1 MDDWLKREN
10 RRLEKE
16 NERLRSLLFSTKK
29 DKTIQVSSYYN
40 DKLKEAE
47 KLIDQMHNKKKELWA
62 EIDENHEEIKRLK
75 EKLKKIESACETW
88 KMLRGMGVAYKGF
101 ARDNETYSIME
112 KAADGILNIIK
123 EKHEENSSEENSSE
137 EKSKESRRSS

>member
-1 MDDWLKREN
+1 MDNWLKREN

-16 NERLRSLLFSTKK
+16 NERLRSLLFSTKE
-29 DKTIQVSSYYN
+29 DKILQISSYYH

-75 EKLKKIESACETW
+75 EKLK
-88 KMLRGMGVAYKGF
+88 
-101 ARDNETYSIME
+101 
-112 KAADGILNIIK
+112 IK
-123 EKHEENSSEENSSE
+123 EK
-137 EKSKESRRSS
+137 

>member
-1 MDDWLKREN
+1 MDNWLKREN

-75 EKLKKIESACETW
+75 EKLK
-88 KMLRGMGVAYKGF
+88 
-101 ARDNETYSIME
+101 
-112 KAADGILNIIK
+112 IK
-123 EKHEENSSEENSSE
+123 EK
-137 EKSKESRRSS
+137 

>member
-88 KMLRGMGVAYKGF
+88 KML
-101 ARDNETYSIME
+101 
-112 KAADGILNIIK
+112 
-123 EKHEENSSEENSSE
+123 
-137 EKSKESRRSS
+137 